1 MYCSLKDASEKYGV
15 KVRTLRSWIAKEKL
29 AYKKNEIGRIFVDE
43 KDLKK
48 LSHNFKVVVSADGY
62 KTDLI
67 RASRGEN
74 GKIKAVFYKKINGE
88 MKKVLSIKCYK
99 NQFKNLVIEVVD
111 GDKIVYS
118 NIALEK

>member
-62 KTDLI
+62 KTNFVRMPKGD
-67 RASRGEN
+67 RM
-74 GKIKAVFYKKINGE
+74 KADFYRKENGE
-88 MKKVLSIKCYK
+88 MKKIVSVYCYK
-99 NQFKNLVIEVVD
+99 NKSNELAIAVD
-111 GDKIVYS
+111 DGYKTIWR
-118 NIALEK
+118 NGL